1 MRNDVDGLEPHRMV
15 SLIEFLMFDLDADG
29 FVGAE
34 EAVELFYRRYGRE
47 VLFKKEGVKGM
58 TSENATGGN
67 LLSFHDFVKH
77 DLAFY
82 SISRQMADRAAY
94 VTAKKREK
102 EKAKKT
108 RTAKTEEEEPQPG
121 VTNAIMPGLAG
132 SATGTGPPHSPH
144 SLRSPR
150 NRANSIVGG
159 QLHQRLFDADA
170 QRSTAL
176 DSVNEADAAG
186 PTPRS
191 RRGKV
196 AKLEQELGGGDMS
209 PKVMNNSLAKFAAMQ
224 ERVSNGARGHLVT
237 RNSSRMTASETAV
250 EPEADQEERIPDRI
264 TAKEA
269 LLKQETLKVRRGS
282 EVIYTFHGLS
292 GAAGDDAL
300 ER

>member
-1 MRNDVDGLEPHRMV
+1 MV

-29 FVGAE
+29 FVGVE

-58 TSENATGGN
+58 TSDNATGGN

-94 VTAKKREK
+94 VTAKKREQEEVEK
-102 EKAKKT
+102 VEKAKK
-108 RTAKTEEEEPQPG
+108 KEEPQPG
-121 VTNAIMPGLAG
+121 QTNVSEKQIRG
-132 SATGTGPPHSPH
+132 SGGPATGPGSP
-144 SLRSPR
+144 RSPR

-159 QLHQRLFDADA
+159 QLHVRLFDADA

-176 DSVNEADAAG
+176 DSVDETDAAG

-196 AKLEQELGGGDMS
+196 ATLEQDLGGGDKS
-209 PKVMNNSLAKFAAMQ
+209 PRVMNNSLAKFAAMQ

-237 RNSSRMTASETAV
+237 RNSSRMTEAGTTV
-250 EPEADQEERIPDRI
+250 ENEAEQEERVPERI

-292 GAAGDDAL
+292 NAAEDAGQ
-300 ER
+300 R